1 VRSLSFKTGAESS
14 ARLITEVIAGL
25 PVHHLAQINIA
36 RMRAPLNAPIMKG
49 FVDQLVEVN
58 QTAEASPGFVWRLKS
73 EEGDAT
79 SIRAYEDELILVNMS
94 VWESIE
100 SLREF
105 TYRSHHAGMFRD
117 RQQWFERSDGAQLA
131 LWWIPVGHI
140 PTVEE
145 GKGRLALLGKL
156 GPTQEAFTFKQ
167 SFAAAV

>member
-1 VRSLSFKTGAESS
+1 M
-14 ARLITEVIAGL
+14 

-36 RMRAPLNAPIMKG
+36 RMRAPLSDPIMKG

-58 QTAEASPGFVWRLKS
+58 LIAEASPGFVWRLKS

-79 SIRAYEDELILVNMS
+79 NIRAYEDELILVNMS

-105 TYRSHHAGMFRD
+105 TYRSHHAGVFRD
-117 RQQWFERSDGAQLA
+117 RLQWFERSDGANLA
-131 LWWIPVGHI
+131 LCWIPVGHI

-145 GKGRLALLGKL
+145 GKSRLALMEKL
-156 GPTQEAFTFKQ
+156 GPTPDAFTFKQ
-167 SFAAAV
+167 SFAAAL